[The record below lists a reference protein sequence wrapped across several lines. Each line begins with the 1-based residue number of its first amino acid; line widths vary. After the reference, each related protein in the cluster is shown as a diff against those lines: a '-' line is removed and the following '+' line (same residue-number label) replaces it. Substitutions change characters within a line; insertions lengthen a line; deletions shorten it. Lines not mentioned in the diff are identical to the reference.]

1 MSDKFV
7 TIMKSLYS
15 TQYYTFYANVIL
27 KKPLLAFSENQLYH
41 TLIND
46 CHAFWNFGWQLINSK
61 PTMDNSSVPEF
72 WLKHYADMLL

>member
-46 CHAFWNFGWQLINSK
+46 CHAF
-61 PTMDNSSVPEF
+61 
-72 WLKHYADMLL
+72 